1 MKEKIKKYWFPVLS
15 FILTLVISLFWV
27 ALRVNHSGI
36 SKFLGADN
44 NPSFLIMN
52 LPVMVCVLSWIG
64 CALALLGLILWDR
77 KKWPAVTGFVI
88 GVIMTV
94 AAVAVIIFGA
104 KDYLRF
110 IMVHFWESAAITAG
124 IALFALVLLFPPRWK
139 TWVKAAVIGAVI
151 VAAVIIGYE
160 LRPCDFTYGAV
171 VYAVED
177 EYQIV
182 FSTSDSAIC
191 WVEIGGENYY
201 DLYAGSMRS
210 ADKVHKV
217 TVPQQVLDA
226 AGGYTTCARQ
236 MIYRGP
242 FGGYTGKTIS
252 RDYNFR
258 PVDSSDG
265 LYHVA
270 ISDVHEAV
278 EAVTLAATA
287 KETLPL
293 AAHEV
298 QNADFIVLLGD
309 LVSMVETEK
318 DAQLANELAHNI
330 TKGEIPVI
338 YARGNHEIKGEYAE
352 VLYKYVGSRNQEY
365 YYTVTLG
372 DDDVFAVVLD
382 MGEDHE
388 DDYWEYYGTA
398 QFDIYRARQTE
409 MLEQVLEDG
418 DYENYQYRMMLCH
431 IPVVYVDKNG
441 YFEEFRTQWTTL
453 LNELELDIGLSG
465 HKHVLWPLIPGQ
477 VEPGTTLVYN
487 DSYSGETGEVEGG
500 YLLDFNFANFLAGRR
515 SLQQEGDTQSDGN
528 DQYVC
533 LHTHVDLTRA
543 KQISN
548 YINSRAESINGVYPF
563 GGGLFNDIPT
573 AIKRPQK

>member
-1 MKEKIKKYWFPVLS
+1 MKEKFKKYWFPGFS
-15 FILTLVISLFWV
+15 FLLTLVISLFWV
-27 ALRVNHSGI
+27 ALRINHSGI

-52 LPVMVCVLSWIG
+52 LPVMVCVLSWLG
-64 CALALLGLILWDR
+64 CGAALAGLLVWPK
-77 KKWPAVTGFVI
+77 KKWPTVTGFVI
-88 GVIMTV
+88 GLIMTV
-94 AAVAVIIFGA
+94 AAVFVILFGA

-110 IMVHFWESAAITAG
+110 IVVHFWESMAITGG
-124 IALFALVLLFPPRWK
+124 ILLFAWVLLFPPK
-139 TWVKAAVIGAVI
+139 LKAWAKGLILTAIVLVAVIL
-151 VAAVIIGYE
+151 GYE

-177 EYQIV
+177 DYQIV

-210 ADKVHKV
+210 ADQVHKV
-217 TVPQQVLDA
+217 TVPQAVLDA
-226 AGGYTTCARQ
+226 AGGYTTCAKQ

-252 RDYNFR
+252 RSYEFR
-258 PVDSSDG
+258 PVDASDG

-278 EAVTLAATA
+278 EAATLAATA
-287 KETLPL
+287 ADVLPL
-293 AAHEV
+293 SSDI

-352 VLYKYVGSRNQEY
+352 VLYKYVGSKNQEY
-365 YYTVTLG
+365 AYTVTLG

-398 QFDIYRARQTE
+398 QFDIYRAAQTE
-409 MLEQVLEDG
+409 MLEEILEEG
-418 DYENYQYRMMLCH
+418 SYENYRYRMMLCH
-431 IPVVYVDKNG
+431 IPVPYVDKQG
-441 YFEEFRTQWTTL
+441 YFEAFRNDWMTL
-453 LNELELDIGLSG
+453 LNRMELDIGLSG
-465 HKHVLWPLIPGQ
+465 HEHEIWPLIPGQ
-477 VEPGTTLVYN
+477 VELNTTLVYN
-487 DSYSGETGEVEGG
+487 DAYSGEVNKVEGG
-500 YLLDFNFANFLAGRR
+500 HLLDFNFPNFLVGRR
-515 SLQQEGDTQSDGN
+515 SLQQAGGTQSNGN

-533 LHTHVDLTRA
+533 LHTRVEQGSTT
-543 KQISN
+543 QVSN
-548 YINSRAESINGVYPF
+548 YVNSEGESINGVYPF
-563 GGGLFNDIPT
+563 GNGIFNDIPT
-573 AIKRPQK
+573 AVKRP

>member
-1 MKEKIKKYWFPVLS
+1 MKEKIKKYWFPAAAFL
-15 FILTLVISLFWV
+15 LTLLISLFWV

-52 LPVMVCVLSWIG
+52 LPVMVCVLSWLG
-64 CALALLGLILWDR
+64 CALALLGLIRWER

-88 GVIMTV
+88 GIIMTV

-110 IMVHFWESAAITAG
+110 IMVHFWESIAITAG
-124 IALFALVLLFPPRWK
+124 VAAFALVLLFPPKWK
-139 TWVKAAVIGAVI
+139 AWVKAAVIGAVV
-151 VAAVIIGYE
+151 VAAVIIGYQ

-182 FSTSDSAIC
+182 FSTSDSAIG

-210 ADKVHKV
+210 AEKVHKV
-217 TVPQQVLDA
+217 TVPQQVLDE
-226 AGGYTTCARQ
+226 AGGYTTCAKQ

-242 FGGYTGKTIS
+242 FGGYTGKTLS
-252 RDYNFR
+252 RSYAFR
-258 PVDSSDG
+258 PVDDSDG

-278 EAVTLAATA
+278 EAATLAATA
-287 KETLPL
+287 TDALPL
-293 AAHEV
+293 SSDN
-298 QNADFIVLLGD
+298 QNTDFIVLLGD
-309 LVSMVETEK
+309 LISMVETEK

-352 VLYKYVGSRNQEY
+352 VLYRYVGSKNQEY
-365 YYTVTLG
+365 CYSVTLG

-398 QFDIYRARQTE
+398 RFDIYRAEQTR
-409 MLEQVLEDG
+409 MLEQLLEAG
-418 DYENYQYRMMLCH
+418 DYENYRYRMVLCH
-431 IPVVYVDKNG
+431 IPVPYVDKNG
-441 YFEEFRTQWTTL
+441 YFEAFRTDWTAL
-453 LNELELDIGLSG
+453 LNEMDPDIALSG

-487 DSYSGETGEVEGG
+487 DAYSGETGKVEGG
-500 YLLDFNFANFLAGRR
+500 YLLDFNFPVFLAGRR
-515 SLQQEGDTQSDGN
+515 SLQQEGGTQSNGN

-533 LHTHVDLTRA
+533 LHTRVD
-543 KQISN
+543 QNGQVSN
-548 YINSRAESINGVYPF
+548 YVNSRGESINGVYPF
-563 GGGLFNDIPT
+563 GSGLFNDIPT
-573 AIKRPQK
+573 AVKRP